1 MTSSRHRG
9 GIPAVLAIAAAAL
22 LSGGR
27 APAAPASGRGAIGA
41 HPKDPK
47 IAWVW
52 QEGRGLS
59 GTSDGG
65 ETWRAIESPRLVYRI
80 VVSPAGDVVW
90 LATDEGVLRTA
101 DGGKTWGKAAVG
113 RVGKHALDLAAIG
126 DPLRV
131 FAVSE
136 DGVYKSTDGGRTFMN
151 AGVPGQAFHLYRLRV
166 SPTTPK
172 QVIAAS
178 PTTLY
183 RSDDL
188 GESWARQA
196 AAGDVDFS
204 ALAWGV
210 GNPPAALLGMKQGL
224 FGSTDGGM
232 SWRIISPDI
241 PFIRAVWAPNPSNG
255 KDILVASQPWAHA
268 RIDEVPSAKVLEKGL
283 FRTVDAGWKWSRNL
297 SPDGGAIVDL
307 AVTPGPPETLWIV
320 TDLRGVF
327 RSQTGGQSWKAVT
340 PPVP

>member
-9 GIPAVLAIAAAAL
+9 GLPAVLVIAAASL
-22 LSGGR
+22 LSG
-27 APAAPASGRGAIGA
+27 APASAAPASGRAAVGA

-47 IAWVW
+47 VAWVW
-52 QEGRGLS
+52 QEGRGLYV
-59 GTSDGG
+59 TSDGG
-65 ETWRAIESPRLVYRI
+65 ETWRALASPRLVYRI
-80 VVSPAGDVVW
+80 VLSPAGDVVW
-90 LATDEGVLRTA
+90 LASDEGVLRTA
-101 DGGKTWGKAAVG
+101 DGGKSWGTAAVG
-113 RVGKHALDLAAIG
+113 RAGKHALDLAVVG
-126 DPLRV
+126 DPPRL

-136 DGVYKSTDGGRTFMN
+136 DGVYKSTDGGIVFKN
-151 AGVPGQAFHLYRLRV
+151 AGVPGQAFHLYRLRG
-166 SPTTPK
+166 SPKTPK

-183 RSDDL
+183 RSDDQ

-196 AAGDVDFS
+196 AAGDVDFG

-210 GNPPAALLGMKQGL
+210 GDPPAALLGMKQGL
-224 FGSTDGGM
+224 YGSTDGGM
-232 SWRIISPDI
+232 TWTIVSSDI

-255 KDILVASQPWAHA
+255 KDILVASQPWANA
-268 RIDEVPSAKVLEKGL
+268 RPDEVPSAKVLAKGL
-283 FRTVDAGWKWSRNL
+283 FRTLDAGWKWSRNL

-307 AVTPGPPETLWIV
+307 AITPGPPETLWIV

-340 PPVP
+340 PPAP